1 VVFERIGSEICWPV
15 LCSAGGKTSR
25 EDCSPI
31 QLILFSEGP
40 PVEVDC
46 EATAADPRM
55 IALMAMATRAA
66 ASEAKVLI
74 TGESGVGKDLIAR
87 HLHKYSARSSCPFI
101 AVNCAGLTETLL
113 ESELFGHEKGSFT
126 GAFRAKPGKLQLA
139 NRGTLFLDE
148 VGEMSLRMQ
157 ALLLR
162 FLENGEIQVVGGDSA
177 ATKVDVRVIA
187 ATNRNLPELIAA
199 GQFREDL
206 LYRLRVIHLEVP
218 PLRERP
224 EDIRRLIAYFIERSG
239 RRLTLTPE
247 AMRLLER
254 HRWPG
259 NVRELQNAFE
269 QTVWLAQGNVIDVEH
284 LPEPI
289 RAAAQTVLPSHE
301 RRTQVA
307 DQLYEALVTSG
318 YSFWE
323 HVYPLFLSRDITR
336 HDMRELVR
344 RGLTVTRGNY
354 RAMLKLF
361 GISPRDYKRFLNFL
375 AAHDCRADFR
385 EFRNGVPDLRARR
398 EPALPNLPPKK
409 VSGAAVGA

>member
-1 VVFERIGSEICWPV
+1 
-15 LCSAGGKTSR
+15 
-25 EDCSPI
+25 
-31 QLILFSEGP
+31 
-40 PVEVDC
+40 
-46 EATAADPRM
+46 
-55 IALMAMATRAA
+55 
-66 ASEAKVLI
+66 
-74 TGESGVGKDLIAR
+74 
-87 HLHKYSARSSCPFI
+87 
-101 AVNCAGLTETLL
+101 VNCAGLSETLL

-139 NRGTLFLDE
+139 HRGTLFLDE
-148 VGEMSLRMQ
+148 VGEMSLKMQ

-162 FLENGEIQVVGGDSA
+162 FLENGEIQVVGGNA
-177 ATKVDVRVIA
+177 ATTTVDVRVIA
-187 ATNRNLPELIAA
+187 ATNRNLPALIAA

-247 AMRLLER
+247 ALSLLER
-254 HRWPG
+254 YRWPG

-269 QTVWLAQGNVIDVEH
+269 QTVWLAPGAVIDVEH

-289 RAAAQTVLPSHE
+289 RNAAQTVLPVHE

-307 DQLYEALVTSG
+307 DQLYQAHVTSG

-323 HVYPLFLSRDITR
+323 HIYPLFLSRDITR

-385 EFRNGVPDLRARR
+385 EFRNGVPDLRVRR
-398 EPALPNLPPKK
+398 EQGIVGLPSRKA
-409 VSGAAVGA
+409 SGGAGAGA